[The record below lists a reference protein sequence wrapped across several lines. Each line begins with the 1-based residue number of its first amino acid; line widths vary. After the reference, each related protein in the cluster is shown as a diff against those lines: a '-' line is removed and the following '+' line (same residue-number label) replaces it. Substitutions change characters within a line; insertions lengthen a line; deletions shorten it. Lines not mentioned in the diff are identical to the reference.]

1 MAGTRAEAV
10 AGVED
15 VDLSGQIAVVTG
27 ATDGVGRETALA
39 LGRLGAEVFV
49 HGRDQEKA
57 ERTVSAIEGAGGS
70 ASYLLADFLDES
82 AVHDLAD
89 NIMDE
94 TETVDILVNNAGAT
108 FSRGELN
115 AAGVER
121 TMAVNHVAPFV
132 LTNRLVPA
140 IESTGGRIVTV
151 ASQVHRRVERG
162 DDFAMDAVEEYNAF
176 DAYGRSKFANV
187 VFTYALDRRLDEATT
202 TCLHPGFV
210 PGSALWRG
218 GNPLI
223 RWTFRVIGSLPA
235 PVQNLLG
242 KTPAVAA
249 GTPVYLAASPA
260 VADVSGEYFVD
271 MERRESAPATYDEE
285 LQESIWKQTATYTSI
300 EPEALLDTGT

>member
-49 HGRDQEKA
+49 HGRDQRKA
-57 ERTVSAIEGAGGS
+57 ERTVSGIERAGGS
-70 ASYLLADFLDES
+70 ASYHLADFLEES

-89 NIMDE
+89 TILEE
-94 TETVDILVNNAGAT
+94 TDSVDTLVNNAGAT

-132 LTNRLVPA
+132 LTNRLAPA
-140 IESTGGRIVTV
+140 IESAGGRIVTV
-151 ASQVHRRVERG
+151 ASQVHRRVESG
-162 DDFAMDAVEEYNAF
+162 DGFGMDAVEEYSAF

-223 RWTFRVIGSLPA
+223 RWTFRLIGSLPA
-235 PVQNLLG
+235 PIQNVIG
-242 KTPAVAA
+242 KTATVAA
-249 GTPVYLAASPA
+249 GTPVYLAASPT
-260 VADVSGEYFVD
+260 VADVTGEYFAD
-271 MERRESAPATYDEE
+271 LERRRSAPATYDEE
-285 LQESIWKQTATYTSI
+285 LQESIWEQTAEYTSI
-300 EPEALLDTGT
+300 EPEELLDTGT